1 MKYILSFTL
10 ICLSLVASAQ
20 KETPASGCN
29 ASQNYVEIGGPGIFY
44 SINYDGR
51 FGKTEKGLGFRAGA
65 GILASGGESFTTFP
79 VGLNYLIGSEG
90 KYFEVGAGASF
101 LNYNSSFDWFDG
113 GASTGYLQLG
123 YRNQPTKQGFTWRAN
138 FTPLFGSGYFVPFA
152 SVSLGYKF

>member
-20 KETPASGCN
+20 KETPASGGN
-29 ASQNYVEIGGPGIFY
+29 ASQIYVEIGGPGIFY

-79 VGLNYLIGSEG
+79 LGLNYLIGSEG
-90 KYFEVGAGASF
+90 KYF
-101 LNYNSSFDWFDG
+101 DG
-113 GASTGYLQLG
+113 GAGVAFFNHNIRFVWFDCGATTGYLQLG
-123 YRNQPTKQGFTWRAN
+123 YRNQLTKQGFTWRAN